1 MGSWELL
8 EEDSQVAAIHA
19 ALMPNGEVVYYSG
32 NTGGDPPALARI
44 WNPTYREVRT
54 PTSAP
59 ETDLFCSGLEVLFD
73 GRLLVVGGT
82 DKYPAFEGDP
92 WFGSS
97 GAHLCDPLFGWER
110 LPDMAFGRWY
120 PTTVALPDGR
130 VLVVGGEGNADVNGA
145 RTVQIEA
152 YHPSS
157 GWEVLATEADRP
169 LPLYPRMHLL
179 ANGEVVALGQGEPTA
194 ILNLETN
201 TWREVAPAVLAPPPM
216 GGGAGPRAR
225 RRKPRAGHEPHD
237 GHHAPDTH
245 GHGEHPAPDPH
256 EHGHGPHR
264 PARPSLRQRL
274 GQHLHPPGSQGARPY
289 DFSVLLGHPQDMR
302 VLNGGGGGN
311 PATNGVQLIDFTQE
325 APGWR
330 LVEPM
335 HHPRWFPLAVLLPDG
350 TVFVTGGG
358 RVENDDPVFECEIFD
373 PATETWTEDVP
384 ASVPRLYHAT
394 ALLLPDG
401 RVWVAGTDHETR
413 MELYSPDYLS
423 GEPRPELYAAPAS
436 VTYGQVFPIPMPHPG
451 DIANAC
457 FMRLS
462 AVTHAFNMGQRYIPL
477 DLAPT
482 GPTELMVEAPLDPM
496 IAPPGYY
503 MLFLRNYA
511 GVPAEAPIIQL
522 VVT

>member
-1 MGSWELL
+1 MGSWEVL

-19 ALMPNGEVVYYSG
+19 ALMPNGEIIYYSG
-32 NTGGDPPALARI
+32 NTGGDPPALARV
-44 WNPTYREVRT
+44 WNPTFREVRT
-54 PTSAP
+54 PSNSP
-59 ETDLFCSGLEVLFD
+59 ETDLFCSGLELLFD

-82 DKYPAFEGDP
+82 SKYPAFVGDP
-92 WFGSS
+92 WFGSN
-97 GAHLCDPLFGWER
+97 GAHLCDPIFGWER

-152 YHPSS
+152 YHPAT
-157 GWEVLATEADRP
+157 GWEVLPTEAERQ
-169 LPLYPRMHLL
+169 LPLFPRMHLL
-179 ANGEVVALGQGEPTA
+179 ANGEVVALGQGDPTA

-201 TWREVAPAVLAPPPM
+201 TWREVAPGVLPLPAPM

-225 RRKPRAGHEPHD
+225 RRTRVAR
-237 GHHAPDTH
+237 
-245 GHGEHPAPDPH
+245 HPAHDDHDASHPAGPDDHGASSPD
-256 EHGHGPHR
+256 GHGPHGRDRR
-264 PARPSLRQRL
+264 PLRERL
-274 GQHLHPPGSQGARPY
+274 GVHSHSPGSQGARPY

-311 PATNGVQLIDFTQE
+311 PATNAVQMIDFTQE
-325 APGWR
+325 TPEWR
-330 LVEPM
+330 SVEPM

-358 RVENDDPVFECEIFD
+358 RVENDDPVYEPEIFD
-373 PATETWTEDVP
+373 PAAETWALDAP
-384 ASVPRLYHAT
+384 ATVPRLYHAT

-413 MELYSPDYLS
+413 IEVYSPDYLS
-423 GEPRPELYAAPAS
+423 AGERPEIYAAPAS
-436 VTYGQVFPIPMPHPG
+436 VTYGQVFPVPMANPN
-451 DIANAC
+451 DIVTAC
-457 FMRLS
+457 FIRLS
-462 AVTHAFNMGQRYIPL
+462 AVTHAFNMGQRYVPL
-477 DLAPT
+477 DMAPT

-503 MLFLRNYA
+503 MLFLRNQA